1 MPVSRHNIH
10 GMTVCRQIDPS
21 NDLLRADITTD
32 AASIDREVSQ
42 TLRRVVHG
50 IVSIG
55 GNPKIMDHHRTA
67 VEGYGRLQYMSDTFK
82 RIVHGNVWAQ
92 PLR

>member
-42 TLRRVVHG
+42 TLSRVIHG
-50 IVSIG
+50 IVRVDA
-55 GNPKIMDHHRTA
+55 NPKIIDHHKAA
-67 VEGYGRLQYMSDTFK
+67 VEGYGRLQNMSDTFK
-82 RIVHGNVWAQ
+82 RIVRGNVWA
-92 PLR
+92 